1 MSKSGFFN
9 KKFIIIAI
17 SIILVIAIVVGC
29 VFLFSPKVDLDA
41 PYNDTYSVT
50 QSDDYSYMFNK
61 NQYVCTVLGELNGV
75 ENENFDSVVQAFFD
89 INTTLQLLSYQNEF
103 LLKNLLFTQD
113 KDSKMLKLQQ
123 DISNKRKDIEEI
135 MQNSKVYIEQYLT
148 SEAIATY
155 PDDNA
160 TFTRIQ
166 NYFNEFYKDFAK
178 NLTSYYKMIADV
190 FDRYLVDTFEVNNLT
205 KRDVLSLYYWA
216 DKLCE
221 YYSSGEVDQNALSL
235 SVQKL
240 GNFSNSLSITNS
252 QKYTDDMS
260 KYDAILANFN
270 KLNFDEVIDNLA
282 KNTYDEYIAS
292 LGEEQSACATALKSY
307 FMV

>member
-61 NQYVCTVLGELNGV
+61 NQYVYTVLGELNGV

-205 KRDVLSLYYWA
+205 KRDVLSLCYWA

-221 YYSSGEVDQNALSL
+221 YYFGGEVDQNALSS